1 MRIYLTGFMG
11 SGKTTV
17 GRILAAKI
25 HADFL
30 DLDQMIEQSAHK
42 SIAEIF
48 NESGE
53 AGFRELETA
62 TLHSIKAESAVVA
75 TGGGCFIHNTEWM
88 LANGTVIY
96 LELPLSALASRIGA
110 NPKRPLWRNAEPLF
124 AERESIYKKAHFTV
138 DGTLPPDDV
147 ATSILEMT
155 NRKDR
160 KGF

>member
-17 GRILAAKI
+17 GRILAARMQI
-25 HADFL
+25 DFL
-30 DLDQMIEQSAHK
+30 DLDQRIEQSSRK

-48 NESGE
+48 QEFGE
-53 AGFRELETA
+53 GGFRELETA
-62 TLHSIKAESAVVA
+62 TLHSIKAENAVIA

-96 LELPLSALASRIGA
+96 LELPFPALASRIGA
-110 NPKRPLWRNAEPLF
+110 DPKRPLWRNAETLF
-124 AERESIYKKAHFTV
+124 AERESIYKKAHFTI

-147 ATSILEMT
+147 ASQIMERI
-155 NRKDR
+155 NKR
-160 KGF
+160 